1 MKSKSKWKD
10 TNLDNDHDAEQ
21 EPDMMTSMSKP
32 ALKEKSGFIMNS
44 ARAFRINVPRAQLTM
59 LSRSGTS
66 DSIAFDMSRLI
77 SRGAKSRTFDS
88 KTKSRILLTE
98 ISFRDA
104 PSEIER
110 APSSPDTSFV
120 RGGTTWLRGW
130 LSSFSPHRIPRVDS
144 ARLASELGWVISS
157 KSMDPRLTHLIES
170 FISQARIEAPKFGPA
185 SQICGQLSTRAAVVR
200 KVAETAAKAPNLAAA
215 CEKLA
220 GFAPEAG
227 GGFAPLARLA
237 QAKLLFYKG
246 KVDSAM
252 ETMRGF
258 SGCCPVNSV
267 ASLRLRA
274 KAASLS
280 AKCEKARLRF
290 AQSGFHLR
298 QLFEFSLYLPEP
310 KHAVN
315 ALFRLSINCF
325 NMNDI
330 DSARKLQRRA
340 EARQFDTHQPL
351 SLDRLVEKLAAS
363 DRRGIIEDPIEL
375 DEELNMIPRFD
386 ENEGRRDSEP
396 VVIKSHLSFSRNQ
409 GLYLVQ
415 GNSKRKNELR
425 DVKYQANLPYTR
437 GKGKKSPLQ
446 AVSDKFFQLLR
457 EVAEAFDG
465 LEKFFGNVAA
475 TL

>member
-1 MKSKSKWKD
+1 M
-10 TNLDNDHDAEQ
+10 
-21 EPDMMTSMSKP
+21 
-32 ALKEKSGFIMNS
+32 
-44 ARAFRINVPRAQLTM
+44 
-59 LSRSGTS
+59 
-66 DSIAFDMSRLI
+66 
-77 SRGAKSRTFDS
+77 
-88 KTKSRILLTE
+88 
-98 ISFRDA
+98 
-104 PSEIER
+104 
-110 APSSPDTSFV
+110 
-120 RGGTTWLRGW
+120 
-130 LSSFSPHRIPRVDS
+130 
-144 ARLASELGWVISS
+144 
-157 KSMDPRLTHLIES
+157 
-170 FISQARIEAPKFGPA
+170 
-185 SQICGQLSTRAAVVR
+185 VR

-215 CEKLA
+215 CEKLT

-237 QAKLLFYKG
+237 QAKLLFFKG

-252 ETMRGF
+252 ETLRGF
-258 SGCCPVNSV
+258 SGCCPVGSV

-290 AQSGFHLR
+290 VQSGFYLR

-330 DSARKLQRRA
+330 DSARKLRRRA
-340 EARQFDTHQPL
+340 EARQFDTHQPS

-363 DRRGIIEDPIEL
+363 DRRGLVEDPIEL

-386 ENEGRRDSEP
+386 ESEGRKDSEP
-396 VVIKSHLSFSRNQ
+396 VVIKTHLSFSRNQ

-446 AVSDKFFQLLR
+446 AVSDKFFKLLG
-457 EVAEAFDG
+457 EIVEAFDN
-465 LEKFFGNVAA
+465 LEKFFGNAA
-475 TL
+475 ITV